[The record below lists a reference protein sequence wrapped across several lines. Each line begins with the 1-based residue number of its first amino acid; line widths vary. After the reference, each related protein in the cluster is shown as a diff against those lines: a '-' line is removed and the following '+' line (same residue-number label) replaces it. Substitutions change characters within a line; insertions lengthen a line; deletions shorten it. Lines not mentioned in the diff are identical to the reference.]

1 VLTGD
6 HSSASRRVRISRPS
20 RCTTSIPAR
29 GEQLSGRGSVQKI
42 HWTNPTTQK
51 KKICWLECLEFSRQP
66 RRGSSC
72 SWAEESKLGSQKSI
86 SGFQEGIAGKLKNPG
101 KMEGGH
107 WATRVPDVLLHHTQG
122 CPCTCTGE
130 ASSLMRRWSPSLWT
144 WKCLNM
150 LGK

>member
-1 VLTGD
+1 MTIHLQVVGFAFRAPLVAQPRYQQGESNSRAGGPSKRFTGPI
-6 HSSASRRVRISRPS
+6 RLPKR
-20 RCTTSIPAR
+20 
-29 GEQLSGRGSVQKI
+29 
-42 HWTNPTTQK
+42 

>member
-1 VLTGD
+1 MLTGD

-20 RCTTSIPAR
+20 HCTTSIPAR
-29 GEQLSGRGSVQKI
+29 GEQLSGRGSIQKI

-51 KKICWLECLEFSRQP
+51 KSAGLSVLNF
-66 RRGSSC
+66 RGSQ
-72 SWAEESKLGSQKSI
+72 EEVHPAVGQRKASSEARKVSPVFKRESLA
-86 SGFQEGIAGKLKNPG
+86 FLKNPG